1 MSNPIIQVC
10 NLHKTFNVKLKG
22 GGFLA
27 GLQSLFNPEYRT
39 IVAVENITF
48 DVQPGEMLAF
58 IGPNGAGKSTTIK
71 MLIGIMHP
79 TRGSI
84 KVLGLDPQKDRTSL
98 AYKTGTVFGQK
109 SQLLFHLPAID
120 SFNLFAK
127 IYELN
132 TVGYKQRLNY
142 LVEAFEIKPYLK
154 IPVRKL
160 SLGER
165 MRCELVA
172 ALLHKPEI
180 IFLDEPTI
188 GLDVIAKQQ
197 VRDVIK
203 YLNEQEKV
211 TVFLTSHDA
220 GDIETLTKRTIV
232 INHGTIVYDDTT
244 QRLKKEYLT
253 HKVVDLVFEETADS
267 FTFEGGTILERNK
280 HRVKIEVDANPGSI
294 ERLIAYAF
302 ERFTVLDITI
312 MDEPLE
318 HIIAT
323 MYMEHRS

>member
-1 MSNPIIQVC
+1 MSSPIIQVRD
-10 NLHKTFNVKLKG
+10 LYKTFKIKLKG
-22 GGFLA
+22 GGFVA
-27 GLQSLFNPEYRT
+27 GLRSLFAPDYRT
-39 IVAVENITF
+39 VVAVENISF
-48 DVQPGEMLAF
+48 DVQPGEMVAF

-79 TRGSI
+79 TGGTIR
-84 KVLGLDPQKDRTSL
+84 VMGLDPQKDRTAL
-98 AYKTGTVFGQK
+98 AFKTGTVFGQK
-109 SQLLFHLPAID
+109 SQLLFHLPPID
-120 SFNLFAK
+120 SFDLFAK

-132 TVGYKQRLNY
+132 PTGYKQRLHY

-154 IPVRKL
+154 VPVRKL

-197 VRDVIK
+197 VREVIK

-232 INHGTIVYDDTT
+232 INHGTIVYDDST

-253 HKVVDLVFEETADS
+253 HKVVELVLEEPAEKFS
-267 FTFEGGTILERNK
+267 FAGGTIVERNK
-280 HRVKIEVDANPGSI
+280 HRIKIEVEAAPGAI
-294 ERLIAYAF
+294 ERLLAYAF
-302 ERFTVLDITI
+302 EHFTVLDITI